1 MPSTSRLTQ
10 LGEEGFED
18 KPQKSDRKRINKFE
32 NSQYYISPIIN
43 DNDDENQNEN
53 GVSTNNQVLVENQ
66 NVQNENNSVNFN
78 SNDLNSFSN
87 IKKG

>member
-1 MPSTSRLTQ
+1 MPSSSRLAQ

-32 NSQYYISPIIN
+32 NSPYYISPIIN
-43 DNDDENQNEN
+43 DDDDNNQNEN
-53 GVSTNNQVLVENQ
+53 VTTNNQVLVEKQ
-66 NVQNENNSVNFN
+66 NVQNENSVNYN
-78 SNDLNSFSN
+78 SNDLNSFTN